1 MPFKNLGNLRPRPR
15 AGSIRLQ
22 RGGAALA
29 VGTACAVM
37 AVSACSS
44 SSSSSAAAASSTAAA
59 SSGASSSPGTSSG
72 ALTTIRLSNTL
83 IAGDEI
89 PFVYGNAIDIWKKY
103 GINLVVQNVSTSIQ
117 YTSLGAGQADLAM
130 GSPGSIEAAQ
140 GGAPIKLV
148 GQIGPDYIELL
159 AQKSVATVKDLKGT
173 TLGSSAPGSVTAGII
188 KTYLGENGLT
198 SSDYSIN
205 YFSGSFPAVLTAL
218 IGGRISAT
226 SAGFPYIAQAQ
237 AANPGLHPVAT
248 ISSTPIGVLGG
259 NEMSV
264 NTNWAAKNG
273 PALTKFTEAWNAATK
288 ASQADPK
295 AAIAA
300 LAAATKTSTAIATEW
315 FNKQS
320 PLDGWFPL
328 TQAQFKIIIAS
339 LTSQYP
345 NVANASYSNL
355 VDNSYIQGA
364 SQ

>member
-1 MPFKNLGNLRPRPR
+1 MPYKKLASLRLRPRTSAVR
-15 AGSIRLQ
+15 MR
-22 RGGAALA
+22 RGGVVLAAGAACAAL
-29 VGTACAVM
+29 T
-37 AVSACSS
+37 VSACSS
-44 SSSSSAAAASSTAAA
+44 SSSSATA
-59 SSGASSSPGTSSG
+59 SSGASSSAGTSSG

-89 PFVYGNAIDIWKKY
+89 PFVYGNSIGIWKKY

-148 GQIGPDYIELL
+148 GQIGPDYIEML
-159 AQKSVATVKDLKGT
+159 AQKSVANVAGLKGT

-198 SSDYSIN
+198 GSDYSIN

-218 IGGRISAT
+218 IGGKISAT
-226 SAGFPYIAQAQ
+226 TAGFPYIAQAQ

-248 ISSTPIGVLGG
+248 ISSTPIGILGG

-273 PALTKFTEAWNAATK
+273 PALTKFIAAWNDATK
-288 ASQADPK
+288 QSQANPK

-300 LAAATKTSTAIATEW
+300 LSAATKTSTAIATEW
-315 FNKQS
+315 FDKQS
-320 PLDGWFPL
+320 PLDGYFPL
-328 TQAQFKIIIAS
+328 TQAQYKIIITS
-339 LTSQYP
+339 LSSQYP
-345 NVANASYSNL
+345 NVANASYSSL

-364 SQ
+364 S

>member
-1 MPFKNLGNLRPRPR
+1 MPYKKLASLRLRPRSGPVKMR
-15 AGSIRLQ
+15 
-22 RGGAALA
+22 RGGAVLA
-29 VGTACAVM
+29 VGAACA
-37 AVSACSS
+37 ALTVSACSS
-44 SSSSSAAAASSTAAA
+44 SSSSAAA
-59 SSGASSSPGTSSG
+59 SSGSSSSTGTSSG

-89 PFVYGNAIDIWKKY
+89 PFVYGNAIGIWKKY

-148 GQIGPDYIELL
+148 GQIGPDYIEML
-159 AQKSVATVKDLKGT
+159 AQKSVANVAGLKGT

-198 SSDYSIN
+198 GGDYSIN

-218 IGGRISAT
+218 IGGKISAT
-226 SAGFPYIAQAQ
+226 TAGFPYIAQAQ

-248 ISSTPIGVLGG
+248 ISSTPIGILGG

-264 NTNWAAKNG
+264 NTSWAAKNG
-273 PALTKFTEAWNAATK
+273 PALTKFIAAWNDATK
-288 ASQADPK
+288 QSQADPK

-300 LAAATKTSTAIATEW
+300 LSAATKTSTAIATEW
-315 FNKQS
+315 FDKQS
-320 PLDGWFPL
+320 PLDGYFPL
-328 TQAQFKIIIAS
+328 TQAQYKIIITS
-339 LTSQYP
+339 LSSQYP
-345 NVANASYSNL
+345 NVANASYSSL

-364 SQ
+364 S

>member
-1 MPFKNLGNLRPRPR
+1 MPLKNLGSPRLRPRT
-15 AGSIRLQ
+15 GSIGLR

-29 VGTACAVM
+29 VATAGAVL

-44 SSSSSAAAASSTAAA
+44 SSSSATASSAASSST
-59 SSGASSSPGTSSG
+59 GGSSG

-83 IAGDEI
+83 IAGDEV
-89 PFVYGNAIDIWKKY
+89 PLVYGDSTGIWKKY
-103 GINLVVQNVSTSIQ
+103 GINLVEQHVSTSIQ
-117 YTSLGAGQADLAM
+117 YTSLGAGQADVAT

-140 GGAPIKLV
+140 GGAPIKII
-148 GQIGPDYIELL
+148 GQIGPDFIEML

-188 KTYLGENGLT
+188 RTYLGEAGLT

-226 SAGFPYIAQAQ
+226 TVGFPYIAQAK
-237 AANPGLHPVAT
+237 AANPALHPVAT
-248 ISSTPIGVLGG
+248 ISSTPIGILGG
-259 NEMSV
+259 NVMSV
-264 NTNWAAKNG
+264 NTAWAAKNG

-288 ASQADPK
+288 ASQANPK

-300 LAAATKTSTAIATEW
+300 LAAATKTSTAVATEW
-315 FNKQS
+315 FDKQS

-328 TQAQFKIIIAS
+328 TQAQWKIIIKS
-339 LTSQYP
+339 LSAQYP
-345 NVANASYSNL
+345 DVANASYSSL
-355 VDNSYIQGA
+355 VDNSHIQGA
-364 SQ
+364 S

>member
-1 MPFKNLGNLRPRPR
+1 MPYKKLASLRLRPR
-15 AGSIRLQ
+15 AGSSKIR
-22 RGGAALA
+22 RGGVVLA
-29 VGTACAVM
+29 VGAACA
-37 AVSACSS
+37 ALTVSACSS
-44 SSSSSAAAASSTAAA
+44 SSSSATASSTS
-59 SSGASSSPGTSSG
+59 SSGASS
-72 ALTTIRLSNTL
+72 LTTIRLSNTL

-89 PFVYGNAIDIWKKY
+89 PFVYGNAIGIWKKY
-103 GINLVVQNVSTSIQ
+103 GINLVVQNVSTAIQ

-159 AQKSVATVKDLKGT
+159 AQKSVANVAGLKGT

-198 SSDYSIN
+198 ASDYSIN

-218 IGGRISAT
+218 IGGKISAT

-273 PALTKFTEAWNAATK
+273 PALTKFIAAWNDATK
-288 ASQADPK
+288 QSQANPK

-300 LAAATKTSTAIATEW
+300 LSAATKTSTAIATEW
-315 FNKQS
+315 FDKQS
-320 PLDGWFPL
+320 PLDGYFPL
-328 TQAQFKIIIAS
+328 TQAQYKIIITS
-339 LTSQYP
+339 LSSQYP
-345 NVANASYSNL
+345 NVANASYSSL

-364 SQ
+364 S

>member
-1 MPFKNLGNLRPRPR
+1 MPYKKLASLRLRPRTSPLKMR
-15 AGSIRLQ
+15 
-22 RGGAALA
+22 RGGAVLA
-29 VGTACAVM
+29 VGAACA
-37 AVSACSS
+37 ALTISACSS
-44 SSSSSAAAASSTAAA
+44 SSSSATA
-59 SSGASSSPGTSSG
+59 SSGASSSAGTSSG

-89 PFVYGNAIDIWKKY
+89 PFVYGNAIGIWKKY

-148 GQIGPDYIELL
+148 GQIGPDYIEML
-159 AQKSVATVKDLKGT
+159 AQKSVANVAGLKGT

-198 SSDYSIN
+198 GSDYSIN

-218 IGGRISAT
+218 IGGKISAT
-226 SAGFPYIAQAQ
+226 TAGFPYIAQAQ

-248 ISSTPIGVLGG
+248 ISSTPIGILGG

-264 NTNWAAKNG
+264 NTGWAAKNG
-273 PALTKFTEAWNAATK
+273 PALTKFIAAWNDATK
-288 ASQADPK
+288 QSQADPK

-300 LAAATKTSTAIATEW
+300 LSAATKTSTAIATEW
-315 FNKQS
+315 FDKQS
-320 PLDGWFPL
+320 PLDGYFPL
-328 TQAQFKIIIAS
+328 TQAQYKIIITS
-339 LTSQYP
+339 LSSQYP
-345 NVANASYSNL
+345 NVANASYSSL

-364 SQ
+364 S

>member
-1 MPFKNLGNLRPRPR
+1 
-15 AGSIRLQ
+15 
-22 RGGAALA
+22 
-29 VGTACAVM
+29 
-37 AVSACSS
+37 
-44 SSSSSAAAASSTAAA
+44 
-59 SSGASSSPGTSSG
+59 
-72 ALTTIRLSNTL
+72 
-83 IAGDEI
+83 
-89 PFVYGNAIDIWKKY
+89 
-103 GINLVVQNVSTSIQ
+103 VQNVSTSIQ

-159 AQKSVATVKDLKGT
+159 AQKSVANVAGLKGT

-218 IGGRISAT
+218 IGGKISAT

-248 ISSTPIGVLGG
+248 ISSTPIGILGG

-273 PALTKFTEAWNAATK
+273 PALTKFITAWNAATK
-288 ASQADPK
+288 QSQANPK

-300 LAAATKTSTAIATEW
+300 LSAATKTSTAIATEW
-315 FNKQS
+315 FDKQS
-320 PLDGWFPL
+320 PLDGYFPL
-328 TQAQFKIIIAS
+328 TQAQYKIIITS
-339 LTSQYP
+339 LSSQYP
-345 NVANASYSNL
+345 NVANASYSSL

-364 SQ
+364 S

>member
-1 MPFKNLGNLRPRPR
+1 MPHKNLGNLRLRPR
-15 AGSIRLQ
+15 TGSIGLR
-22 RGGAALA
+22 RGGAVLA
-29 VGTACAVM
+29 AGAACA
-37 AVSACSS
+37 ALTVSACSS
-44 SSSSSAAAASSTAAA
+44 SSSSATASSTV
-59 SSGASSSPGTSSG
+59 SSSASSSTGGSSG

-89 PFVYGNAIDIWKKY
+89 PFVYGNAIGIWKKY
-103 GINLVVQNVSTSIQ
+103 GINLVIQNVSTSIQ

-130 GSPGSIEAAQ
+130 GSPGSIEAAV

-159 AQKSVATVKDLKGT
+159 AQKSVADVKALKGT

-198 SSDYSIN
+198 PSDYSIN

-248 ISSTPIGVLGG
+248 ISSTPIGILGG
-259 NEMSV
+259 NEMSA
-264 NTNWAAKNG
+264 NTNWLAQNG
-273 PALTKFTEAWNAATK
+273 PAMTKFIQAWNAATK
-288 ASQADPK
+288 ESQANPK
-295 AAIAA
+295 AAIAS

-315 FNKQS
+315 FDKQS
-320 PLDGWFPL
+320 PLDGYFQL
-328 TQAQFKIIIAS
+328 TQAQWKIIIAS
-339 LTSQYP
+339 LTGQYP
-345 NVANASYSNL
+345 NVASASYSSL
-355 VDNSYIQGA
+355 VDNSFVQGA
-364 SQ
+364 S